1 MKYVTRLQAELAA
14 AEDENRAM
22 RDAVAEFR
30 CHLAGPKFSGTE
42 PDGGRKDWIAVADVN
57 AWLARVLQAGAPPR
71 LCRAA
76 VAPAVP
82 PILVPEGMSGG

>member
-1 MKYVTRLQAELAA
+1 MNYITRLQADLAA

-30 CHLAGPKFSGTE
+30 CHLAGEKFNGTE

-57 AWLARVLQAGAPPR
+57 AWLARILQVG
-71 LCRAA
+71 
-76 VAPAVP
+76 V
-82 PILVPEGMSGG
+82 